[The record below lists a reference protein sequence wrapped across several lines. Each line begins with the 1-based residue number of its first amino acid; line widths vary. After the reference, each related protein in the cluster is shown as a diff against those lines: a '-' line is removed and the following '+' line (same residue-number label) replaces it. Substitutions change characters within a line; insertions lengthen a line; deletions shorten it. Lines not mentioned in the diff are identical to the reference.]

1 MDEGARGGAGE
12 VELQGAWTD
21 GRGEGGKGQRSAE
34 AGDGTERTGPRGAA
48 ISQTYFF
55 RGGGEG
61 PEGMRPVP
69 EECTYI
75 RYNYTM
81 YRPPFPAT

>member
-21 GRGEGGKGQRSAE
+21 GRGEGGKGQRGAE

-48 ISQTYFF
+48 ISQFF
-55 RGGGEG
+55 QGRGRGSGRDETRAGGVHRHT
-61 PEGMRPVP
+61 PQLYYV
-69 EECTYI
+69 
-75 RYNYTM
+75 
-81 YRPPFPAT
+81 